1 MDTTTST
8 AIEQDVPSGL
18 RGQALLPAQAEPPV
32 LVNPLPLH
40 WFQKDAVA
48 AAVKA
53 VKNGGR
59 ATIVA
64 ATGSG
69 KTLIAAGCARR
80 LAARG
85 LVLVLVPTIELLE
98 QTAAAWSLKGGRRGL
113 AVAAC
118 SRAEALESAEA
129 GGRVDAHVTTRAARI
144 ADLVAKAEP
153 GDPVTVYATYASL
166 ERIVAAH
173 KDFGLPVWDAVVI
186 DEAHRTAGSEGKAW
200 AAIHSDAKV
209 PALRRL
215 YFTATPKIA
224 DDSKAKAGLAD
235 LTAGGDGQGAE
246 QLPALCSMDDPAV
259 YGETVFT
266 WTLGQG
272 IEHGYLA
279 DYRVLVP
286 VVTDED
292 LRELLNLP
300 AVADLRSQRSNEEL
314 LRMALQIAVLRAV
327 ADLQLRRV
335 ITFHSRVTAAR
346 EFAATMN
353 ATAELLPIAD
363 RPERVTALAVAGSD
377 KLKDRRAAFATF
389 TASTGE
395 RPGEEGE
402 ECCIICNSRLLN
414 EGIDVRSV
422 DAIVFSDPKSSVID
436 VVQAVGR
443 ALRQAY
449 RQGKVSWI
457 IIPVYLP
464 TPEIGDDTMAA
475 DPAEIT
481 DAGEAVKAEA
491 DDEIEAS
498 SFRTIWRVLRALAAH
513 DARVVGRITELR
525 TKRAGEKEDVTE
537 AEAGEESG
545 EAGDNGQPAAP
556 EEAPVDWLRINA
568 RKHAAQILRTV
579 KLRAFNPHA
588 TEWQRMFDLAA
599 AFQAGHHHLDPTDK
613 THDAALISWL
623 DRQRYLRGA
632 GLLSPVRIHELD
644 QLGMIWDKHARSWD
658 RGYAHARAWAE
669 THGHLA
675 VPAAEKLDGH
685 AVGAW
690 VGRQRKNTKLTADQD
705 AKLTALDAMWRI
717 EPDWNRSYR
726 RMLAYL
732 ASDGTLEGPAN
743 RTGGEADP
751 TFRPGAWL
759 RKQEKATADGKLT
772 VQQTALLD
780 ALSTVQAEQQVQE
793 EDQEQDQGPAEG
805 SVTWTAE
812 WTCGACGDGGDAQF
826 EDGTSVDADHDCDQ
840 DDGPEIGWEGRAEC
854 SACGW
859 STETDFP
866 DGEYIESNHHCA
878 TDQ

>member
-1 MDTTTST
+1 MDTTTAT
-8 AIEQDVPSGL
+8 AIEDVPAGL
-18 RGQALLPAQAEPPV
+18 GAAGPV
-32 LVNPLPLH
+32 LPQQPAGTVNPLPLH

-59 ATIVA
+59 ATVVA

-85 LVLVLVPTIELLE
+85 RVLVLVPTIELLE
-98 QTAAAWSLKGGRRGL
+98 QTAASWSLKGGRRGL

-118 SRAEALESAEA
+118 SRQEALESAEA
-129 GGRVDAHVTTRAARI
+129 GGRVHAQVTTQAARI
-144 ADLVAKAEP
+144 ADLVAGAKP
-153 GDPVTVYATYASL
+153 GEPVTVYATYASL
-166 ERIVAAH
+166 ERIVQAH
-173 KDFGLPVWDAVVI
+173 QLFNLPAWDLVVI
-186 DEAHRTAGSEGKAW
+186 DEAHRTAGADGKAW
-200 AAIHSDAKV
+200 AAVHADDQV

-224 DDSKAKAGLAD
+224 DDTRAKAGLAD
-235 LTAGGDGQGAE
+235 LTADADSSQE
-246 QLPALCSMDDPAV
+246 PPALCSMDDPAV
-259 YGETVFT
+259 YGPTVFT

-292 LRELLNLP
+292 LRDLLNLP

-314 LRMALQIAVLRAV
+314 LRLALQIAVLRAV

-335 ITFHSRVTAAR
+335 ITFHSRVQAAR

-353 ATAELLPIAD
+353 ATAELLPDSD

-377 KLKDRRAAFATF
+377 RLRDRRAAFATF
-389 TASTGE
+389 SASTGE

-414 EGIDVRSV
+414 EGIDVAAV
-422 DAIVFSDPKSSVID
+422 DAVVFADPKGSVID
-436 VVQAVGR
+436 IVQAVGR

-449 RQGKVSWI
+449 RQGKVSWV

-464 TPEIGDDTMAA
+464 TPAIGDDTTTA

-481 DAGEAVKAEA
+481 EVAGEAARAEA
-491 DDEIEAS
+491 DTEIEAS

-525 TKRAGEKEDVTE
+525 TRRAGEKDDALTEPAAGEDTGTE
-537 AEAGEESG
+537 AGPADAE
-545 EAGDNGQPAAP
+545 QPASAS
-556 EEAPVDWLRINA
+556 PVDWLRINA
-568 RKHAAQILRTV
+568 RKHANAILRTV
-579 KLRAFNPHA
+579 KLRAFNPRA
-588 TEWQRMFDLAA
+588 SEWQRMHQLAD
-599 AFQAGHHHLDPTDK
+599 AFRAEHHHLDPTDK
-613 THDAALISWL
+613 TRDGALISWL
-623 DRQRYLRGA
+623 DRQRYLHGA
-632 GLLSPVRIHELD
+632 GLLAPVRIHELD

-658 RGYAHARAWAE
+658 RGYAHARAWAR

-690 VGRQRKNTKLTADQD
+690 VGRQRKSTKLTAAQD
-705 AKLTALDAMWRI
+705 AKLTALDALWRI
-717 EPDWNRSYR
+717 DPDWNRSYR
-726 RMLAYL
+726 RLLAYL
-732 ASDGTLEGPAN
+732 SAGGTLTGPAN
-743 RTGGEADP
+743 RTGGDTDP

-759 RKQEKATADGKLT
+759 RKQDKARAEEKLSA
-772 VQQTALLD
+772 QQTALLD
-780 ALSTVQAEQQVQE
+780 ALPAIERTGTGT
-793 EDQEQDQGPAEG
+793 GPA
-805 SVTWTAE
+805 
-812 WTCGACGDGGDAQF
+812 
-826 EDGTSVDADHDCDQ
+826 
-840 DDGPEIGWEGRAEC
+840 
-854 SACGW
+854 
-859 STETDFP
+859 
-866 DGEYIESNHHCA
+866 
-878 TDQ
+878 

>member
-1 MDTTTST
+1 MEATTTT
-8 AIEQDVPSGL
+8 AVEDVPAGL
-18 RGQALLPAQAEPPV
+18 CGPASLPAQAEPPV
-32 LVNPLPLH
+32 LVNPLSLH

-53 VKNGGR
+53 VRNGGR
-59 ATIVA
+59 ATVVA

-85 LVLVLVPTIELLE
+85 RVLVLVPTIELLE
-98 QTAAAWSLKGGRRGL
+98 QTAGAWSLKGGRRGL
-113 AVAAC
+113 AIAAC

-129 GGRVDAHVTTRAARI
+129 GGRVEAQVTTQAARI
-144 ADLVAKAEP
+144 ADLVASVKAGE
-153 GDPVTVYATYASL
+153 PVTVYATYASL
-166 ERIVAAH
+166 ERIVKAH
-173 KDFGLPVWDAVVI
+173 KECGLPAWDVVII

-200 AAIHSDAKV
+200 AAIHSDEKV

-224 DDSKAKAGLAD
+224 DDTKAKPGLAD
-235 LTAGGDGQGAE
+235 LTADADDQGAE
-246 QLPALCSMDDPAV
+246 QLPALCSMTDTSI

-286 VVTDED
+286 VVTDGD

-314 LRMALQIAVLRAV
+314 LRLALQIAVLRAV
-327 ADLQLRRV
+327 ADLELRRV

-353 ATAELLPIAD
+353 ATAELLPAAD
-363 RPERVTALAVAGSD
+363 RPERVTTLAVAGSD
-377 KLKDRRAAFATF
+377 RLSERRAAFATF
-389 TASTGE
+389 SASTGE

-414 EGIDVRSV
+414 EGIDVEAV
-422 DAIVFSDPKSSVID
+422 DSIVFSDPKSSVID

-443 ALRQAY
+443 ALRQSY
-449 RQGKVSWI
+449 RQGKVSWV

-464 TPEIGDDTMAA
+464 TPEIGDDTAAA
-475 DPAEIT
+475 DPAEIQ

-525 TKRAGEKEDVTE
+525 TRRVGEKDQDTITE
-537 AEAGEESG
+537 SEESEEGEESG
-545 EAGDNGQPAAP
+545 EAGDAEQPAAP
-556 EEAPVDWLRINA
+556 ESPDQWLRINA

-579 KLRAFNPHA
+579 KLRAFNPRA
-588 TEWQRMFDLAA
+588 SEWQRMYQLAA
-599 AFQAGHHHLDPTDK
+599 AFHTGHRHLDPTDK
-613 THDAALISWL
+613 TRDGALISWL

-632 GLLSPVRIHELD
+632 GLLAPARIHELD
-644 QLGMIWDKHARSWD
+644 QLGMIWDKHARSWE
-658 RGYAHARAWAE
+658 RGYAHARAWAA

-675 VPAAEKLDGH
+675 IPAAEKLDGH

-690 VGRQRKNTKLTADQD
+690 AGRQRKNPKLTAEQD

-726 RMLAYL
+726 RLLAYL
-732 ASDGTLEGPAN
+732 GAGGTLDGPAN
-743 RTGGEADP
+743 RTGGDADP

-759 RKQEKATADGKLT
+759 RKQAGARAEEKLS

-780 ALSTVQAEQQVQE
+780 ALAAVEKT
-793 EDQEQDQGPAEG
+793 
-805 SVTWTAE
+805 
-812 WTCGACGDGGDAQF
+812 GAGA
-826 EDGTSVDADHDCDQ
+826 
-840 DDGPEIGWEGRAEC
+840 
-854 SACGW
+854 
-859 STETDFP
+859 
-866 DGEYIESNHHCA
+866 
-878 TDQ
+878 

>member
-1 MDTTTST
+1 MDSTTT
-8 AIEQDVPSGL
+8 AIEDVPAGL
-18 RGQALLPAQAEPPV
+18 RGPASLPAQAEPAATV
-32 LVNPLPLH
+32 VNPLPLH

-59 ATIVA
+59 ATVVA

-85 LVLVLVPTIELLE
+85 RVLVLVPTIELLE

-113 AVAAC
+113 AIAAC

-129 GGRVDAHVTTRAARI
+129 GGRVHARVTTQAARI
-144 ADLVAKAEP
+144 ADLVASVKP
-153 GDPVTVYATYASL
+153 GEPVTVYATYASL
-166 ERIVAAH
+166 ERIVTAH
-173 KDFGLPVWDAVVI
+173 KDFGLPAWDVVII
-186 DEAHRTAGSEGKAW
+186 DEAHRTAGAEGKAW
-200 AAIHSDAKV
+200 AAIHSDEKV

-224 DDSKAKAGLAD
+224 DDTKAKPGLAD
-235 LTAGGDGQGAE
+235 LTADADADGQGAE
-246 QLPALCSMDDPAV
+246 QLPALCSMTDTSI
-259 YGETVFT
+259 YGETVCT

-314 LRMALQIAVLRAV
+314 LRLALQIAVLRAV

-353 ATAELLPIAD
+353 ATAALLPFAD

-389 TASTGE
+389 SASTGE

-422 DAIVFSDPKSSVID
+422 DAIVFADPKSSVID

-449 RQGKVSWI
+449 RQGKVSWV

-464 TPEIGDDTMAA
+464 TPLVGDDTRAA
-475 DPAEIT
+475 DPAKVTE
-481 DAGEAVKAEA
+481 AGEAVNGEA
-491 DDEIEAS
+491 DEEIEAS

-525 TKRAGEKEDVTE
+525 TRRVGEKDDVTTS
-537 AEAGEESG
+537 EAGEESG
-545 EAGDNGQPAAP
+545 EAVGGEQPAAL
-556 EEAPVDWLRINA
+556 ESPVEWLRINA
-568 RKHAAQILRTV
+568 RRHAAQILQTV
-579 KLRAFNPHA
+579 KLRAFNPRA
-588 TEWQRMFDLAA
+588 TEWQRMFGLADV
-599 AFQAGHHHLDPTDK
+599 FHTGHHHLDPTDK
-613 THDAALISWL
+613 TRDGALISWL
-623 DRQRYLRGA
+623 DRQRYLKGA
-632 GLLSPVRIHELD
+632 GLLAPVRIHELD

-669 THGHLA
+669 AHGHLA
-675 VPAAEKLDGH
+675 IPAAEKLDGH

-690 VGRQRKNTKLTADQD
+690 VGRQRKNAKLTSAQD
-705 AKLTALDAMWRI
+705 AQLTALDAMWRI

-732 ASDGTLEGPAN
+732 ATGGTLDGPAN

-751 TFRPGAWL
+751 TFRPGTWL
-759 RKQEKATADGKLT
+759 RKQDKARAEEKLT
-772 VQQTALLD
+772 AQQTALLD
-780 ALSTVQAEQQVQE
+780 ALPAVLAEQ
-793 EDQEQDQGPAEG
+793 QDQGPAEG
-805 SVTWTAE
+805 TVTWVAE
-812 WTCGACGDGGDAQF
+812 WTCGACGDGGDARF

-840 DDGPEIGWEGRAEC
+840 ADGPEIGWDGRAEC

-859 STETDFP
+859 SMESAFT
-866 DGEYIESNHHCA
+866 DGEYVESDHHCA
-878 TDQ
+878 TGR